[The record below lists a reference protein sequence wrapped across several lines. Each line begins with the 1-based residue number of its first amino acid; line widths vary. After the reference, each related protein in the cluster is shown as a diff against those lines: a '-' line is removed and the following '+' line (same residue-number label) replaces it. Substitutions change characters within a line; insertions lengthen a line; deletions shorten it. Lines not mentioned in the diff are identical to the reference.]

1 MQSRDGNSVSI
12 PSPALTFFRFIV
24 GPIVWRLLLIA
35 LAILV
40 CVNFPSLDPY
50 KLLASP
56 STKNEIVDLSPMFY
70 AISSVLGI
78 IAGFLVASLSVV
90 GLGSTQAAD
99 RMRRLGRRSLPLKL
113 LYAVICLFLTA
124 LAIAFVGPFAD
135 RAWAFGL
142 LTGAVLVALIEL
154 GVVAFLVFIAL
165 RPVTPTVS
173 KRGSLLDP

>member
-1 MQSRDGNSVSI
+1 
-12 PSPALTFFRFIV
+12 
-24 GPIVWRLLLIA
+24 
-35 LAILV
+35 

-113 LYAVICLFLTA
+113 LYAVICLLRAA
-124 LAIAFVGPFAD
+124 LALAFVGPFAVL
-135 RAWAFGL
+135 AWAFGL
-142 LTGAVLVALIEL
+142 LTGAVLVALVEL
-154 GVVAFLVFIAL
+154 GVVACLVCLAL
-165 RPVTPTVS
+165 RTET
-173 KRGSLLDP
+173 